1 MRKRP
6 LMFNIFCFPNNMSNR
21 KILLSFIKGNA
32 LVPQSALGFSITIL
46 GELLNDKKNA
56 NNILRDYFLSKL
68 LDDEIHSFGESM
80 TKLHRGFK
88 IRYSHEMYHNENELS
103 VSNNR
108 MRDMWEL
115 GKAGVSHLCISYID
129 SIRPA
134 MKKISQEDM
143 YQIQNIIPD
152 FSITEFFKKTIS
164 DLEFEKIKEVILS
177 MQTCIRDKEFILLS
191 VKYKKNLFMGYS
203 ESVAKKRSN
212 GASKIDALSIEM
224 KEIYNFLLNRLS
236 TRYDKSVIENM
247 LHPLV

>member
-1 MRKRP
+1 
-6 LMFNIFCFPNNMSNR
+6 MSNK

-32 LVPQSALGFSITIL
+32 LIPQSALGFSITIL
-46 GELLNDKKNA
+46 GELLNDKKKA
-56 NNILRDYFLSKL
+56 NNILKDYFLSNL
-68 LDDEIHSFGESM
+68 LDNDIHFFGESM

-88 IRYSHEMYHNENELS
+88 IRYSHEMYHNENEIS

-134 MKKISQEDM
+134 MNKIPQDDM
-143 YQIQNIIPD
+143 NLIQNTIPD
-152 FSITEFFKKTIS
+152 FSITEFSKKTIS
-164 DLEFEKIKEVILS
+164 DLEFEKIKEVILN
-177 MQTCIRDKEFILLS
+177 MQSCIRDKEFILLS
-191 VKYKKNLFMGYS
+191 IKYKKNLFMGYS

-224 KEIYNFLLNRLS
+224 KEIYNFFLNRLS
-236 TRYDKSVIENM
+236 MRYEKSVIENM
-247 LHPLV
+247 LYPLV